1 VPIQE
6 STSRTSKMTGV
17 VTTLPE
23 DSDTSVAVIRDS
35 LTGESGVEIGV
46 VVSDK
51 FNRPC
56 ARDGS
61 INVPIGVAGF
71 DPISDL
77 RGSTDDFDREMTRS
91 TVALGDEV
99 ASTAQLVMGESGRV
113 LVAIVHGISWNSG
126 EYSASRLLR
135 PAERNLFR

>member
-1 VPIQE
+1 MPIQE

-56 ARDGS
+56 AR
-61 INVPIGVAGF
+61 AM
-71 DPISDL
+71 
-77 RGSTDDFDREMTRS
+77 DRSMY
-91 TVALGDEV
+91 L
-99 ASTAQLVMGESGRV
+99 
-113 LVAIVHGISWNSG
+113 
-126 EYSASRLLR
+126 
-135 PAERNLFR
+135 